1 MRNYLLCALFV
12 VACGCSANIY
22 LGAISDGI
30 TQGEPVV
37 AALEDAT
44 GQTIPADVSAKGE
57 QVSTGIATAAKAGAA
72 IAAVVPGGQ
81 VAVPFLGALA
91 GLATVLATFFRR
103 RLQTSEKVN
112 VAVMKGVDSL
122 KGAGGAIVSSA
133 LSAGVADATE
143 KMYQGKVK
151 QGS

>member
-12 VACGCSANIY
+12 VTCGCSANLY

-44 GQTIPADVSAKGE
+44 SQTIPADVSAKGE
-57 QVSTGIATAAKAGAA
+57 QVATGVATAAKAGAA

-91 GLATVLATFFRR
+91 GLATVLAGFFRNR
-103 RLQTSEKVN
+103 QKTTQK
-112 VAVMKGVDSL
+112 VAVAAMKGVTAFP
-122 KGAGGAIVSSA
+122 GAGKAIVASA
-133 LSAGVADATE
+133 LAAGVGNETE
-143 KMYQGKVK
+143 AIYRDQVK
-151 QGS
+151 